1 MIVHKLTYTEQ
12 NETKTK
18 WFGSERE
25 AVVHR
30 LELIKSGKISSSRKD
45 NPIVFHDVPTDK
57 KGLLAWLNDNQQG

>member
-1 MIVHKLTYTEQ
+1 MIVHKLTYTER

-30 LELIKSGKISSSRKD
+30 LELIKSGKISSSRPKT
-45 NPIVFHDVPTDK
+45 PKPHC
-57 KGLLAWLNDNQQG
+57 